1 MLTISFRDRRRIIQ
15 GPQALFFARV
25 AFLSDNVHDPGHS
38 MHRPAWFIGNQ
49 PSCIEGY
56 FKRSI
61 FVASMG
67 ILQPVRFH
75 PILNWSWLTDGVHA
89 YRSKFSIYTTTP
101 ENWTQIL
108 VLAQRWSFKEVEQLC
123 VRELEKLSIPPV
135 EKIRIYQGFKL
146 DRSLLLKS
154 FAKLTVRPDPL
165 NLEEA
170 QKIGLETTLQIAQAR
185 ELSRGANAGTK
196 PAVIQLHDSELRSAI
211 RDVFGLDEELD
222 AFDFM
227 VPNSFN
233 L

>member
-1 MLTISFRDRRRIIQ
+1 M
-15 GPQALFFARV
+15 P
-25 AFLSDNVHDPGHS
+25 
-38 MHRPAWFIGNQ
+38 
-49 PSCIEGY
+49 
-56 FKRSI
+56 
-61 FVASMG
+61 
-67 ILQPVRFH
+67 
-75 PILNWSWLTDGVHA
+75 
-89 YRSKFSIYTTTP
+89 SKFSIYATTP
-101 ENWTQIL
+101 DNWSQIL

-123 VRELEKLSIPPV
+123 VRELEKLTIPPV

-154 FAKLTVRPDPL
+154 FAGLTVRPDPL

-185 ELSRGANAGTK
+185 ELSRGANSGTR
-196 PAVIQLHDSELRSAI
+196 PAAIQLHDSELRSAI

-222 AFDFM
+222 GFDFM